1 MGFIFKKIYLIS
13 KWGDPIFAFAI
24 VASSLFMYFNQNE
37 KNIIQC
43 QACTEQDVAVDKS
56 DINED
61 SILSRMHELCS
72 EKQIEIVKA
81 LETFESKKFSCD
93 LWKKDGIVG
102 KSCVLQNGD
111 VFEKAGVN
119 ISRVQKML
127 PFSAIEKL
135 RKNHQCL
142 KDVEN
147 IANFSICGLSL
158 ILHPQNPMAPSV
170 HMNYRY
176 IEVDNMNGSP
186 KIWWFG
192 GGSDLSPAYLF
203 DEDAIHFHHTYKT
216 VCDHYDKE
224 YYPKFKKWCDEYFFI
239 KHRKECRGIGGI
251 FFDDLDDKGSE
262 EIFSFVKD
270 CLNAFLP
277 SYIPIILRRKL
288 FQQIRRG
295 RYVEFN
301 LMYDRGTVFG
311 LNVPESRVES

>member
-1 MGFIFKKIYLIS
+1 
-13 KWGDPIFAFAI
+13 
-24 VASSLFMYFNQNE
+24 MYFNQNVNCILFLSPINLDAGE
-37 KNIIQC
+37 KYYSMSGLYRTRCSCMLISQKYLVNIYFK
-43 QACTEQDVAVDKS
+43 VDKS

-127 PFSAIEKL
+127 PSSAIEKL

-277 SYIPIILRRKL
+277 SYIPIILRRKVVCL
-288 FQQIRRG
+288 YFSLINFFQRICILHLKKSC
-295 RYVEFN
+295 F
-301 LMYDRGTVFG
+301 
-311 LNVPESRVES
+311 SK